1 MSKRRWGA
9 DTPLDEAMA
18 YEEQL
23 LRTHKRKCPD
33 HLTDLPPQNYRY
45 VDAKGDT
52 AFDTSRFRTQNTR
65 EAIHPKVIEKRR
77 RRRADS
83 AYEQYYQH
91 MPKDHNIPLAGKPS
105 AKLALIEA
113 EEALSVRNDSGKR
126 ASTENDASSAL
137 LSPPLSAI
145 SPGVIKLP
153 SPEYPSK
160 GEREGSFP
168 PTPEKEDAFQN
179 RPSIKLVMP
188 DHLKAML
195 VDDWENITKS
205 QQLVPLP
212 HPHPFDEVVKE
223 YMDWEIPHRPE
234 DSAEKDLLEE
244 TMAGLREYFNR
255 ALGRILLYKF
265 VARKLIQTSQPPMS
279 LPELVAQTNM
289 DQQSVNRLREEITKF
304 TNWLGKNYTK
314 YFVSEYETPGP
325 DYIEKSR
332 SA

>member
-1 MSKRRWGA
+1 MPPKQSAPPFKADERVFCFHMDMLYEARILEIQSEDNDLFYKIHYKGWKNTWDDWVRQDRLRKFNDENKELAHTLRENVKALQAQAKGGASARSAALKKVSVTAGVDSSRGSEERTAQQATSSGRGSKRQR
-9 DTPLDEAMA
+9 DHDL
-18 YEEQL
+18 EE
-23 LRTHKRKCPD
+23 
-33 HLTDLPPQNYRY
+33 
-45 VDAKGDT
+45 
-52 AFDTSRFRTQNTR
+52 
-65 EAIHPKVIEKRR
+65 
-77 RRRADS
+77 
-83 AYEQYYQH
+83 
-91 MPKDHNIPLAGKPS
+91 
-105 AKLALIEA
+105 
-113 EEALSVRNDSGKR
+113 
-126 ASTENDASSAL
+126 
-137 LSPPLSAI
+137 
-145 SPGVIKLP
+145 
-153 SPEYPSK
+153 
-160 GEREGSFP
+160 
-168 PTPEKEDAFQN
+168 EDAFQN

-265 VARKLIQTSQPPMS
+265 ERTQFMEISEQWESPKNEGHKCPADTYGGEHLLRLLVS

-325 DYIEKSR
+325 DYTEKIGR
-332 SA
+332 AHV

>member
-168 PTPEKEDAFQN
+168 PTPEKVGN
-179 RPSIKLVMP
+179 S
-188 DHLKAML
+188 
-195 VDDWENITKS
+195 
-205 QQLVPLP
+205 
-212 HPHPFDEVVKE
+212 
-223 YMDWEIPHRPE
+223 
-234 DSAEKDLLEE
+234 
-244 TMAGLREYFNR
+244 AGLDEKPLD
-255 ALGRILLYKF
+255 A
-265 VARKLIQTSQPPMS
+265 
-279 LPELVAQTNM
+279 
-289 DQQSVNRLREEITKF
+289 ITF
-304 TNWLGKNYTK
+304 
-314 YFVSEYETPGP
+314 
-325 DYIEKSR
+325 
-332 SA
+332 